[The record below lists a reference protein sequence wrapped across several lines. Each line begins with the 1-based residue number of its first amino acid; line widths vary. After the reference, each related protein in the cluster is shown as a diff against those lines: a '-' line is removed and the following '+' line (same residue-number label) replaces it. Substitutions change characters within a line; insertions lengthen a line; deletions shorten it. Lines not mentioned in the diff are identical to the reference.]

1 MRRGNGNRRTKAQLL
16 EEIQELRGRLE
27 ERTIETK
34 QMAAEALRKAK
45 DELETR
51 VRERTAELEHANQA
65 LQEEIAEHRRAEE
78 AVKAERQRLN
88 DLLEILPAYLIL
100 LSPDYHVPFAN
111 RFFRERFGES
121 QGKRCFEYLFGR
133 TEPCEIC
140 ETYTVLKTNA
150 PHHWEWTGPDGRNYD
165 IFDFPF
171 IDTDGSTLIMEMG
184 IDITERKQAEAAL
197 QKAHDLLEVRVK
209 ERTAELAESNAQLHK
224 LNRVLN
230 ALSNSN
236 QALMRAENESDY
248 LDEVCQII
256 VQDCGHEMVWI
267 GFAEEDE
274 GKTVQPV
281 ACAGFEE
288 GYLKTLNVTWA
299 DTERGR
305 GPTGTAI
312 RTGKPCKCANML
324 TDPKFVPWREQAI
337 KRGYASS
344 IVFPLLDGGK
354 AFGAINIYSRQPDA
368 FSEDEARLLSELA
381 DDLAYGITAIR
392 LREAHQ
398 RTEEAL
404 RRGAE
409 RFKLLSEVTA
419 QLLVSNNPRAI
430 VERLCRE
437 VMEHL
442 GCDCFFNFLA
452 DEASARLRL
461 NACAG
466 IPPEEARKIEWLDY
480 GVGVCGCVAQQG
492 CRIVAEDIQHA
503 DDPRTELVKSYGIQA
518 YACHPLLGQGRVI
531 GTLSFGARSRTTFT
545 GDELALMKTVADQ
558 VAVAMQR
565 IQSQQALR
573 RAHDELEQRV
583 AERTLELLQVNEE
596 LTEKIE
602 EHARLLEAL
611 RKSQARLAEAQRIA
625 HLGGWDWNVVT
636 DELSWSDEM
645 FRIFG
650 FAPQSFA
657 VNYSRFLERVHPD
670 DRANV
675 NDRVERAL
683 QGLERYDVTY
693 RIVLPDNTLRVV
705 HAQGEIEFNEAG
717 VPVRMIGT
725 VLDITEQ
732 VRAQEEAAIRQ
743 QQLVQADKMVSIG
756 ILASGIAHEIN
767 NPNHSIM
774 SNVSSL
780 AAVWHSVQPILD
792 RFSEDFGDFVLG
804 GFDYFESRDKL
815 PRMFANAL
823 ANSKR
828 IELIVTELR
837 DFARYSPSEKMTAVD
852 VNAVVKSAVI
862 LVTNMVQ
869 KHTDQFTVDYGTDL
883 PAVIGN
889 SQRIEQVV
897 INLIHNACQ
906 SLPNRA
912 KGVHVRT
919 SFSAQSQTVQIEVHD
934 EGVGIPEEDLR
945 HLGDPFFTSKRAIG
959 GMGLGLWISFN
970 IAHEHGGTLTFSSKL
985 GEGASAVL
993 AIPSADPPDGR
1004 NNLEVKREDNGQAGV
1019 SFPS

>member
-1 MRRGNGNRRTKAQLL
+1 MSGKTGGRRTKAQLTDAQIRSMAEFP
-16 EEIQELRGRLE
+16 EENPNPVLRVTEDGRVLYANRPAQALLDAFGWRTGQPLPQPLPDAVRRVLDGVGSE
-27 ERTIETK
+27 IDLTDPHERVWSFALAVGARERHVNLYARDVTGRKHAE
-34 QMAAEALRKAK
+34 EALRKSHE
-45 DELETR
+45 ELEQR
-51 VRERTAELEHANQA
+51 VRERTAELVGVNKELGA
-65 LQEEIAEHRRAEE
+65 EIAERIKAEE
-78 AVKAERQRLN
+78 TAKAERQRLN
-88 DLLEILPAYLIL
+88 DLLEILPVYVVL
-100 LSPDYHVPFAN
+100 LTPEYHVPFAN

-121 QGKRCFEYLFGR
+121 HGKRCFEYLFGR
-133 TEPCEIC
+133 TEPCEAC
-140 ETYTVLKTNA
+140 ETYTVMKTHA
-150 PHHWEWTGPDGRNYD
+150 PHHSEWTGPDGRNYD

-171 IDTDGSTLIMEMG
+171 PDTDGSTLIMEMG
-184 IDITERKQAEAAL
+184 IDSTERKQ
-197 QKAHDLLEVRVK
+197 V
-209 ERTAELAESNAQLHK
+209 
-224 LNRVLN
+224 
-230 ALSNSN
+230 
-236 QALMRAENESDY
+236 
-248 LDEVCQII
+248 
-256 VQDCGHEMVWI
+256 
-267 GFAEEDE
+267 
-274 GKTVQPV
+274 
-281 ACAGFEE
+281 
-288 GYLKTLNVTWA
+288 
-299 DTERGR
+299 
-305 GPTGTAI
+305 
-312 RTGKPCKCANML
+312 
-324 TDPKFVPWREQAI
+324 
-337 KRGYASS
+337 
-344 IVFPLLDGGK
+344 
-354 AFGAINIYSRQPDA
+354 
-368 FSEDEARLLSELA
+368 
-381 DDLAYGITAIR
+381 
-392 LREAHQ
+392 
-398 RTEEAL
+398 EEAL
-404 RRGAE
+404 RRSTD
-409 RFKLLSEVTA
+409 RFKLLSEITA
-419 QLLVSNNPRAI
+419 QLLVSENPQAI

-442 GCDCFFNFLA
+442 DCDCFFNFLA
-452 DEASARLRL
+452 DEASGRLRL
-461 NACAG
+461 NAFAG

-480 GVGVCGCVAQQG
+480 GVGVCGCVARQG
-492 CRIVAEDIQHA
+492 CWIVAEDIQHT
-503 DDPRTELVKSYGIQA
+503 DDPRTELVKSFGIQA

-573 RAHDELEQRV
+573 RAHDELDQRV
-583 AERTLELLQVNEE
+583 AERTLELLKVNEE
-596 LTEKIE
+596 LTEEIE
-602 EHARLLEAL
+602 EHGRLLEAL
-611 RKSQARLAEAQRIA
+611 RKSEARLAEAQRIA
-625 HLGGWDWNVVT
+625 HLGGWDWNVAT
-636 DELSWSDEM
+636 GELSWSDEM

-675 NDRVERAL
+675 DESVKRRLE
-683 QGLERYDVTY
+683 GLERYDVTY
-693 RIVLPDNTLRVV
+693 RIVLPDDTLRVV
-705 HAQGEIEFNEAG
+705 HAQGEVEFNEAG
-717 VPVRMIGT
+717 APVRMIGT

-732 VRAQEEAAIRQ
+732 VRAQEEATIRQ

-823 ANSKR
+823 ASSKR

-869 KHTDQFTVDYGTDL
+869 KHTDHFTVDYGTDL

-919 SFSAQSQTVQIEVHD
+919 SFSAQAQTVQIEVRD

-970 IAHEHGGTLTFSSKL
+970 IAHEHGGTLTFSSKP

-993 AIPSADPPDGR
+993 AIPSADLPDGR
-1004 NNLEVKREDNGQAGV
+1004 NNLEVKREDNGQAATPQ
-1019 SFPS
+1019 SPE